1 MFELF
6 EINAKKLKFDCK
18 KVLTAPGIEPGIYR
32 MAGGDANH

>member
-1 MFELF
+1 MQ
-6 EINAKKLKFDCK
+6 KKLKFDCK